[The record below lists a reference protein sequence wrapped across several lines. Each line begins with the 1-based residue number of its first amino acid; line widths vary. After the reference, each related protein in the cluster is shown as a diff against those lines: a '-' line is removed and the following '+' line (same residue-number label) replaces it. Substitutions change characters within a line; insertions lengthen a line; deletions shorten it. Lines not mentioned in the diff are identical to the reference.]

1 MRFHWLLLF
10 LALFIFPF
18 QNLFA
23 DKPVAPEQ
31 VHGASQLNAE
41 QLIELAQNKPDL
53 LLIDARRPSEFKTG
67 HIQGAVNLL
76 DVDLTED
83 KLLEIANSKSRP
95 ILFYC
100 NGARCLRSSNA
111 AKMALEWGFEN
122 IYWFRGG
129 WQEWSSKGYPI
140 SY

>member
-1 MRFHWLLLF
+1 MRFHRFLIALALSF
-10 LALFIFPF
+10 LAVQPI
-18 QNLFA
+18 FA
-23 DKPVAPEQ
+23 DKPVAPQQ
-31 VHGASQLNAE
+31 VSGASQLNAE
-41 QLIELAQNKPDL
+41 QLIELVQINPDL
-53 LLIDARRPSEFKTG
+53 VLIDSRRPSEFKTG
-67 HIQGAVNLL
+67 HIQGAINLL
-76 DVDLTED
+76 DVDMTED
-83 KLLEIANSKSRP
+83 KLLAIANDKSRP

-111 AKMALEWGFEN
+111 AKMALEWGFEK